1 MVVVVVVV
9 VVGGVQV
16 AVGGYLELIMYR
28 IVSGGVDR
36 VGGVE
41 EDVQEVVRGYKELT
55 QDVVIGNMFNKV
67 GSGVAMADSVVGGV
81 EMTDLVG

>member
-1 MVVVVVVV
+1 MVGWWWMVVV

-16 AVGGYLELIMYR
+16 AVGGYVELIMYR

-41 EDVQEVVRGYKELT
+41 EDVEEVVRGYKELT
-55 QDVVIGNMFNKV
+55 
-67 GSGVAMADSVVGGV
+67 
-81 EMTDLVG
+81 

>member
-1 MVVVVVVV
+1 MVGWWWMVVVEV

-16 AVGGYLELIMYR
+16 AVGGYEELVMYR

-41 EDVQEVVRGYKELT
+41 EDVEEVVRGYKELT
-55 QDVVIGNMFNKV
+55 
-67 GSGVAMADSVVGGV
+67 
-81 EMTDLVG
+81 

>member
-1 MVVVVVVV
+1 MVEVVGWWWMVVV

-16 AVGGYLELIMYR
+16 AVRGYVELIMYR

-41 EDVQEVVRGYKELT
+41 EDVEEVVRGYKELT
-55 QDVVIGNMFNKV
+55 
-67 GSGVAMADSVVGGV
+67 
-81 EMTDLVG
+81 